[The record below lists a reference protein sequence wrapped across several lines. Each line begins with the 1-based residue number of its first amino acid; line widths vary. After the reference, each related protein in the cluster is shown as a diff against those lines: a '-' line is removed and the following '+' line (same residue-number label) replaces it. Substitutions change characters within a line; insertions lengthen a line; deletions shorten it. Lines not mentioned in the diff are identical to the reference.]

1 MQRRSLVASALM
13 ALLAGCASLGGN
25 DPLNVTLAGID
36 SLPGEGMEVRM
47 AVKLRIQNPN
57 ETPVNFDGVAVN
69 LELRG
74 YDLASGVSD
83 VQGSVPRFG
92 ETVVVVP
99 VTVSAMAMLKQ
110 AYSFATGDR
119 TKLDFVA
126 RGKLSGGGFGGTR
139 FESKGEFDLPAALS
153 GPAAPALRN

>member
-1 MQRRSLVASALM
+1 MQRRPLAAWALM
-13 ALLAGCASLGGN
+13 MLLAGCASLGGN

-47 AVKLRIQNPN
+47 AVKLRLQNPN
-57 ETPVNFDGVAVN
+57 ESPVNFDGVALT

-74 YDLASGVSD
+74 YDFASGVSD

-126 RGKLSGGGFGGTR
+126 RGKLAGGGFGGTR
-139 FESKGEFDLPAALS
+139 FESKGEFELPAALS